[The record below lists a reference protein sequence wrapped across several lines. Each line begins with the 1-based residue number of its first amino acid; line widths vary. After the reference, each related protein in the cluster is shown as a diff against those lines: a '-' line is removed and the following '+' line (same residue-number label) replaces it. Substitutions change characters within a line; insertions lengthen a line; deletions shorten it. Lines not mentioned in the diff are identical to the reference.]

1 MFLAVGDRVGPY
13 QILGSLGAGGM
24 GEVYRARDPRLD
36 RVVAIK
42 IVTASRATGPA
53 QIERFLREAR
63 AIGRLSHPHIC
74 TLHDVGQ
81 QDDVPFLVMELLE
94 GPTLAERIEQG
105 PVPVADALRIASQ
118 IARAL
123 DCAHRS
129 GVIHRDLKPSNV
141 MLTASGVKLL
151 DFGLAKLRD
160 AENDAIASVS
170 TKSLWQT
177 VDGTV
182 LGTLPYMAPEQVEGL
197 AADARTD
204 IFAVGVVIFEMLTGE
219 APFKGDSR
227 ASLTAAIL
235 TQVPPP
241 ITSLVNSAPP
251 SLNRI
256 VEQCLKKNPEERWQ
270 SARDLAS
277 ALEWSAESGGVE
289 SPAATTTAAKKRRL
303 PARVIAMA
311 AVVAAAAAATVAV
324 WALGGGVAM
333 FSGRAAVPSFHQATY
348 RRGAVS
354 SARFTPDGQSFVYSA
369 SWDGQP
375 WNVFLGRARSPDAR
389 NLGVDSARILSISS
403 AGDMAMLFGP
413 QNIVRAF
420 GARTLAR
427 IPMAGGARRDLL
439 GGVVDADWIPGTDS
453 MAVVRDPGGGRSWT
467 VEFPSGT
474 PVHEARA
481 AWSLRVSPD
490 GNRVAFFEGPAHF
503 DSAPVAMITVIDRS
517 GTKSTLTRNWSGL
530 GLAWTPRGDEVWFTA
545 ARAGDN
551 GPQLRAVSLSGVERT
566 VHRAPDWL
574 VLHDIAEDGRAL
586 LSRNS
591 IRISMSCK
599 PKGHA
604 RETDLGWLMASFVS
618 ALSADGAHVAFVDG
632 LTGRTSAGHPTVFL
646 RKLDGA
652 PAVAMGEGTDPK
664 LSPDGQWILVTQADN
679 YYLLPTGADSIVKLP
694 KRDLTRVLGAAWLGD
709 SKRIVF
715 AGIPPAEKR
724 ARGYIQEIPD
734 GIPRA
739 LTPPA
744 VWLSGNAATIRS
756 EQSILGLVESDRR
769 WMLYPIGGGSPQPVP
784 GLTGNDIPV
793 QWSADGLWLYAV
805 GRAENPLPP
814 GFDIFRIE
822 LATGRRALWKTLSP
836 YDTAGVEAFPGL
848 FVMTPDA
855 ETYCY
860 SYMRRLGD
868 LFVVEGLR

>member
-1 MFLAVGDRVGPY
+1 MSLAVGARVGPY
-13 QILGSLGAGGM
+13 EILGSLGAGGM

-36 RVVAIK
+36 RAVAIK
-42 IVTASRATGPA
+42 IVTASRDISPA
-53 QIERFLREAR
+53 QTERFLREAR
-63 AIGRLSHPHIC
+63 AIGRISHPHIC

-105 PVPVADALRIASQ
+105 PVPVGEALRIAVQ

-123 DCAHRS
+123 DGAHRS

-151 DFGLAKLRD
+151 DFGLAKLREVD
-160 AENDAIASVS
+160 PDEIASAL
-170 TKSLWQT
+170 TKSLWQS

-182 LGTLPYMAPEQVEGL
+182 LGTLPYMAPEQVEGH

-204 IFAVGVVIFEMLTGE
+204 IFAVGVVLFEMLTGDT
-219 APFKGDSR
+219 PFKGDSR

-235 TQVPPP
+235 THAPPP
-241 ITSLVNSAPP
+241 ITSLVSAASPG
-251 SLNRI
+251 LNRI

-270 SARDLAS
+270 SARDLAT
-277 ALEWSAESGGVE
+277 ALEWSAESGGGE
-289 SPAATTTAAKKRRL
+289 GTAATATAVKKRRL
-303 PARVIAMA
+303 PAMAIAM
-311 AVVAAAAAATVAV
+311 VATAAATAAV
-324 WALGGGVAM
+324 TLWARGGWTAM
-333 FSGRAAVPSFHQATY
+333 FSSRAAVPSFHQVTY

-369 SWDGQP
+369 SWNGQP
-375 WNVFLGRARSPDAR
+375 WNIYLGRAQSPDAR
-389 NLGVDSARILSISS
+389 NLGVDGARILSISS
-403 AGDMAMLFGP
+403 GGDMAILFGP
-413 QNIVRAF
+413 QTIARAF
-420 GARTLAR
+420 GTRTLAR

-439 GGVVDADWIPGTDS
+439 GGVVDADWIPATDS
-453 MAVVRDPGGGRSWT
+453 MAVVRDPGGGRPWT
-467 VEFPSGT
+467 VEFPTGT
-474 PVHEARA
+474 PVHEAPA

-503 DSAPVAMITVIDRS
+503 SGAPVAMITVIDRS
-517 GTKSTLTRNWSGL
+517 GTKSTLTRNWSGI
-530 GLAWTPRGDEVWFTA
+530 GLAWTPRGDEIWFTA
-545 ARAGDN
+545 ARPGDN

-599 PKGHA
+599 PQGQA
-604 RETDLGWLMASFVS
+604 GEQDLGWLVASFVS
-618 ALSADGAHVAFVDG
+618 GLSADGSTAAFYDG
-632 LTGRTSAGHPTVFL
+632 LSGRTPGGNPTVFL
-646 RKLDGA
+646 RKLDGS
-652 PAVAMGEGTDPK
+652 PAVPIGEGSSPK
-664 LSPDGQWILVTQADN
+664 ISPDGQWILVTQADN
-679 YYLLPTGADSIVKLP
+679 YFLLPTGGSSILKLP
-694 KRDLTRVLGAAWLGD
+694 KGDLTRVLGAAWLGD

-724 ARGYIQEIPD
+724 ARGYIQEIPN
-734 GIPRA
+734 GIPRP

-744 VWLSGNAATIRS
+744 VWLPGSAATIRN
-756 EQSILGLVESDRR
+756 EQSVLGLVEGDGR
-769 WMLYPIGGGSPQPVP
+769 WMLYPLGGGSPQPVP
-784 GLTGNDIPV
+784 GLTGNDLPV
-793 QWSADGLWLYAV
+793 QWSADGRWLYTV
-805 GRAENPLPP
+805 GRAENPQPP
-814 GFDIFRIE
+814 SLDIFRIE

-836 YDTAGVEAFPGL
+836 HDTAGVEAFPGHYA
-848 FVMTPDA
+848 MTPDA

-868 LFVVEGLR
+868 LFVAEGLR